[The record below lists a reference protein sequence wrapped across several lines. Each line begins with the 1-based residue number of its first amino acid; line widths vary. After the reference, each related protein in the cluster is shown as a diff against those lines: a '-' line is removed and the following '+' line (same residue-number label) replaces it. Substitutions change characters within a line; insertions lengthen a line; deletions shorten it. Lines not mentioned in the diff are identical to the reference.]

1 MKGIAISM
9 DTVAFGELGLTG
21 EIRTVGMSER
31 RLKEAQNIGFKEVII
46 PFDNAKQLTMSFKN
60 IKIEGLQNIEEVITF
75 LKNGSKY

>member
-31 RLKEAQNIGFKEVII
+31 RINEAQNIGFKEVII
-46 PFDNAKQLTMSFKN
+46 PFDNAKQLLKSFKN
-60 IKIEGLQNIEEVITF
+60 IRIKGLQNIEEVITF